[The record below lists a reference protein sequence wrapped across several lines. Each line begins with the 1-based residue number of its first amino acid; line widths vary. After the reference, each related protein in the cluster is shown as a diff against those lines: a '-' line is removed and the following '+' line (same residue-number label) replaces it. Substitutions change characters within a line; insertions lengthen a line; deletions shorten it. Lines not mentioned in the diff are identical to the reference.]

1 MSSCSY
7 ELSVDSF
14 RWALSFSSLKPLASM
29 RFTLLFSLLC
39 TATHAATASTTS
51 QSCFLQVDEISHH
64 SLMLTSTYQTY
75 TIKVLG
81 DVCTLRILTVG
92 GGGHGGGSCGG
103 GSGYINYQ
111 ADMWMMLA
119 NVRKGEYITLNAY
132 LIEILKKVSKCQ
144 SCSNRFLH
152 NSLRVLRSSLLCIL
166 YSLTLS
172 NNTDMSA
179 LRKSL
184 CKPRPPW

>member
-1 MSSCSY
+1 MYSNSCSY
-7 ELSVDSF
+7 CIHNKSKMFSASGWD
-14 RWALSFSSLKPLASM
+14 FSSFLDVDFHVPNL
-29 RFTLLFSLLC
+29 
-39 TATHAATASTTS
+39 HH
-51 QSCFLQVDEISHH
+51 QSVRRCLHPEDPGGRGWGSWRGQ
-64 SLMLTSTYQTY
+64 
-75 TIKVLG
+75 
-81 DVCTLRILTVG
+81 LRGRIWI
-92 GGGHGGGSCGG
+92 
-103 GSGYINYQ
+103 YINYQ